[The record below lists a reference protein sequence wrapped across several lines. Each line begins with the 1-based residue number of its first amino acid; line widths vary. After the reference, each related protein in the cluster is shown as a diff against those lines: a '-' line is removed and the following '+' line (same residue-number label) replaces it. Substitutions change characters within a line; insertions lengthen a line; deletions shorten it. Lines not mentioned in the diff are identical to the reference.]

1 MKKENNVGDNLLSV
15 WSILVKFAIFYL
27 PQRHAQSNIGHGRRR
42 SFSPDYIFG
51 DFSLEWSCFLMCSA
65 ASYKEKS
72 WNLRCVVLS
81 RKDAAFKSSKGN
93 SKQKLSFYKETYA
106 NSAIL
111 YRLLKG
117 FSHSSIV
124 LTIFILLSWFQN
136 KSFVTLDRSFILASL
151 IYVAIWSNQST
162 SILTSYY

>member
-1 MKKENNVGDNLLSV
+1 MINFGQICDILSTSATRAIKYWRRKTKILQPRLYFWGFFSGMVVFFNV
-15 WSILVKFAIFYL
+15 F
-27 PQRHAQSNIGHGRRR
+27 
-42 SFSPDYIFG
+42 
-51 DFSLEWSCFLMCSA
+51 CSG
-65 ASYKEKS
+65 YKEKS

-81 RKDAAFKSSKGN
+81 RKDAGFKSSKGN
-93 SKQKLSFYKETYA
+93 SKQKLSFYKKTYA

-151 IYVAIWSNQST
+151 IYVAVWSNQST

>member
-1 MKKENNVGDNLLSV
+1 MKKENNVGDNLLFV
-15 WSILVKFAIFYL
+15 WSILVKFTIFYL
-27 PQRHAQSNIGHGRRR
+27 PQRLASSNIGNGGRRF
-42 SFSPDYIFG
+42 FSPGYIFG
-51 DFSLEWSCFLMCSA
+51 DFFREWSCFLISSA
-65 ASYKEKS
+65 ACYEANS

-81 RKDAAFKSSKGN
+81 RKDAGFKSLKGN